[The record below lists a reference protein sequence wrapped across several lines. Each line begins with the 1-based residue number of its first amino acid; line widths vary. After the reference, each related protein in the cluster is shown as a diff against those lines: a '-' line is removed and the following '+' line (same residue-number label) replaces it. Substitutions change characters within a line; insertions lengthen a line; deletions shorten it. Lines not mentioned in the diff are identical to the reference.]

1 MNLKY
6 DAVIIGAGPAG
17 LAAAVSMRKS
27 GIEKIL
33 IVDRE
38 SSAGGILN
46 QCIHNGFGLHKF
58 NEELTGPEY
67 AERYMKLVDDAGME
81 VILNS
86 CVIDIISGG
95 KSKEVIILSEEK
107 GLIRISCKAVVLA
120 MGCREKNRGNI
131 AIPGSR
137 PAGIMT
143 AGFAQKMINLHGYLP
158 GREIVILGSGD
169 IGLIMA
175 RRLSLEGACV
185 KAVIEIQNH
194 PGGLNRNIVQ
204 CLQDFDIPLYLSHT
218 ITEIK
223 GNRRINSVD
232 VAPVFNRTEIEKGKS
247 FTLDCDTLLLSV
259 GLIPENELSIRAG
272 IVLDNAT
279 RGPVV
284 DANLMTSVSG
294 IFACGNVLH
303 VHDIVDWV
311 SEEAEY
317 CGYRVAR
324 HIKGDIEKFREI
336 PVRTG
341 KMLSYTLP
349 SRVEAGKPAILSLRT
364 LAPLENVFLSV
375 RTEKDFLYRKKFR
388 KIFPSIMQRI
398 QLKEIPADA
407 QYIETFIETYSFSF
421 K

>member
-6 DAVIIGAGPAG
+6 DIVIIGAGPAG
-17 LAAAVSMRKS
+17 LAAAVSLKRS

-33 IVDRE
+33 VIDRE
-38 SSAGGILN
+38 SFAGGILN
-46 QCIHNGFGLHKF
+46 QCIHNGFGIHKF
-58 NEELTGPEY
+58 KEELTGPEY
-67 AERYMKLVDDAGME
+67 AERYLDLSNQADVELLLSA
-81 VILNS
+81 
-86 CVIDIISGG
+86 CVIDIISSG
-95 KSKEVIILSEEK
+95 KEKEVIVLSEEQ
-107 GLIRISCKAVVLA
+107 GLLRISCKAVVLA

-137 PAGIMT
+137 PAGILT
-143 AGFAQKMINLHGYLP
+143 AGFAQKMVNLHGYMP

-175 RRLSLEGACV
+175 RRMSLEGAKV
-185 KAVIEIQNH
+185 KAVIEIQTH

-218 ITEIK
+218 ISEIK
-223 GNRRINSVD
+223 GGRRISSVE
-232 VAPVFNRTEIEKGKS
+232 VSPVVDRSFPDRNRS
-247 FTLDCDTLLLSV
+247 FHLDCDTLLLSV
-259 GLIPENELSIRAG
+259 GLIPENELSIKAG
-272 IVLDNAT
+272 IVLDNVT

-284 DANLMTSVSG
+284 DANLMTSVEG
-294 IFACGNVLH
+294 VFACGNVLH

-311 SEEAEY
+311 SEEAEF

-324 HIKGDIEKFREI
+324 YIKGDIQKLREI

-349 SRVEAGKPAILSLRT
+349 SKVEAGKPATLSLRT
-364 LAPLENVFLSV
+364 IAPLENVFLCV
-375 RTEKDFLYRKKFR
+375 YTEKHFLYKKKFR

-398 QLKEIPADA
+398 PIKEVPADA
-407 QYIETFIETYSFSF
+407 QYLETFIES
-421 K
+421 

>member
-6 DAVIIGAGPAG
+6 DIVIIGAGPAG
-17 LAAAVSMRKS
+17 LAAAVSAKKA
-27 GIEKIL
+27 GIDKVL

-58 NEELTGPEY
+58 KEELTGPEY
-67 AERYMKLVDDAGME
+67 AERYIDLINGTDIKVLLD
-81 VILNS
+81 S
-86 CVIDIISGG
+86 CVIDIISSGNE
-95 KSKEVIILSEEK
+95 KEVIVLSEEQ
-107 GLIRISCKAVVLA
+107 GLLRISCKAVILA

-137 PAGIMT
+137 PAGILT
-143 AGFAQKMINLHGYLP
+143 AGFAQKMVNLHGYMP
-158 GREIVILGSGD
+158 GREVVILGSGD

-175 RRLSLEGACV
+175 RRMSLEGSHV
-185 KAVIEIQNH
+185 KAVIELQTH

-218 ITEIK
+218 ISEIR
-223 GNRRINSVD
+223 GDRRISSVE
-232 VAPVFNRTEIEKGKS
+232 VSPVVDRSFPDRTRSFN
-247 FTLDCDTLLLSV
+247 LDCDTLLLSV
-259 GLIPENELSIRAG
+259 GLIPENELSLKAG
-272 IVLDNAT
+272 VQLDNVT
-279 RGPVV
+279 RGPIV
-284 DANLMTSVSG
+284 DGNLMTSVDG

-317 CGYRVAR
+317 CGRAVASFVKGE
-324 HIKGDIEKFREI
+324 IKKGREI

-349 SRVEAGKPAILSLRT
+349 SKVEAGKPAVLSLRV
-364 LAPLENVFLSV
+364 LAPLENLYLCV
-375 RTEKDFLYRKKFR
+375 RTGKDILYKKKFR

-398 QLKEIPADA
+398 SLKEVPEDA
-407 QYIETFIETYSFSF
+407 QYLETYIEN
-421 K
+421 